1 MMEKIIQTLSKTYF
15 ALDYFIYYIP
25 NIPNIYLSYD

>member
-1 MMEKIIQTLSKTYF
+1 MMELLQTLNKTYF

-25 NIPNIYLSYD
+25 GIPNIYFNYSF